1 MHSTLLAITAALYY
15 ILRVI
20 ANTMLLYN
28 ILLYSCAWRRILLAA
43 DGYCCHLQSAKFFS
57 DDAAPSSSL
66 LICPA
71 SDALELSQLIE
82 NHQSAAILTYQ
93 TIRDSTT
100 VGLLI
105 YFDGYRPTTRF
116 KQFVKR
122 AFNCAD
128 QIYNMYYYIIFY
140 RP

>member
-43 DGYCCHLQSAKFFS
+43 DGYCHLQSAKFFS

-82 NHQSAAILTYQ
+82 NHQSAAILTY
-93 TIRDSTT
+93 
-100 VGLLI
+100 
-105 YFDGYRPTTRF
+105 
-116 KQFVKR
+116 
-122 AFNCAD
+122 
-128 QIYNMYYYIIFY
+128 
-140 RP
+140 

>member
-82 NHQSAAILTYQ
+82 NHQSAAILTY
-93 TIRDSTT
+93 
-100 VGLLI
+100 
-105 YFDGYRPTTRF
+105 
-116 KQFVKR
+116 
-122 AFNCAD
+122 
-128 QIYNMYYYIIFY
+128 
-140 RP
+140 